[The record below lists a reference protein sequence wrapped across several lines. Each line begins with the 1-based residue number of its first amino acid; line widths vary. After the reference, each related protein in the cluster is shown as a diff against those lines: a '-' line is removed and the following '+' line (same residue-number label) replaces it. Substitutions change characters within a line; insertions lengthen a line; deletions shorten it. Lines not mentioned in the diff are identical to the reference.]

1 MELPGWIVQALIG
14 GGGGAAVAW
23 GLFRFLGQSW
33 IKHRLDKELERAKSE
48 ITLHAAKRLKLHDKG
63 FEVFPEIWARL
74 IDAKASLEAAMGELR
89 EAPDFSRMDKEK
101 FEKWLE
107 SRNLTESEK
116 DSMVNA
122 ANRKSCFDSIQDNRS
137 LKRASEFE
145 FQTYLQK
152 TGFFLTM
159 RLEASLTRL
168 KHCCEKP
175 GLIERPIFYWPT

>member
-1 MELPGWIVQALIG
+1 MELPGWIVQVLIG
-14 GGGGAAVAW
+14 GGSAVVVTL

-48 ITLHAAKRLKLHDKG
+48 ISLHAAKRMKLHDKE

-74 IDAKASLEAAMGELR
+74 IDAKASLEDAMGELR
-89 EAPDFSRMDKEK
+89 EAPDFSSMDEEK
-101 FEKWLE
+101 FEEWLE
-107 SRNLTESEK
+107 SRNLTEVEK

-122 ANRKSCFDSIQDNRS
+122 ANRKSCFDSIQDNRN
-137 LKRASEFE
+137 LKRAIESNFE
-145 FQTYLQK
+145 LQKYLKK

-175 GLIERPIFYWPT
+175 GLTERPIFS